1 MIPTMMVHLGILRLP
16 ENLQHTMREG
26 EATSVEESYRLR
38 AAAIDGCREIV
49 EVANQGRN
57 GQKVGSVDFGAKGM
71 KAVDLDVYLWRVA
84 KEPHYRKVPR
94 FACKE
99 TIFF

>member
-1 MIPTMMVHLGILRLP
+1 MMVYLGILGLP
-16 ENLQHTMREG
+16 ENLKHTMQEG

-49 EVANQGRN
+49 EVANKGRD
-57 GQKVGSVDFGAKGM
+57 GKKVGSVDFGTKGM
-71 KAVDLDVYLWRVA
+71 LAANLDVYLWRVA
-84 KEPHYRKVPR
+84 KEPRYRKVPR
-94 FACKE
+94 FACKD